1 MGYLAHIVL
10 ALAAQACAAGGY
22 ALGGKQPVLVL
33 ALALVPY
40 ALGWVARTLFVRGRF
55 RAGEGVYRVLHW
67 SPPLLYFAAACACGW
82 LDSVQSWTG
91 RASSFLAWPDW
102 TMVVVI
108 LPFILYEL
116 VAIDARART
125 TIAHT
130 DRARWR
136 TFQTRLFFSGLA
148 PLCVYVVIASLVG
161 LSDGLRIRIEEVRL
175 WNALFAVVMLC
186 VLGMMLPFLLKNT
199 WEMVPVPEG
208 PEKDLLLSVAQMARF
223 EHPRLYVWKTGNTMA
238 NAAIV
243 GVTPKSRVVLFSDS
257 LLAQMNPSELA
268 AVFAHEMGHAFRRH
282 VPIFVVFVLGFVML
296 GDLVAEHVFHD
307 QPFWAFMTLIGVMGV
322 WFLTFGWLSR
332 RFELEADLFSLDL
345 LGEVR
350 SLISAL
356 EKVGGRLR
364 DVASWRHFST
374 AERVEFLSRAEADPN
389 VGRRLR
395 RDLRRFTWLG
405 IALFVVTAA
414 LQAVRLVHAF
424 PEDRVR
430 AELCLGHYE
439 RAHDVAPATGLD
451 PHLATLVDRAW
462 EARNDPTLE
471 NVAARALQS
480 ARSGDLDSMSQWI
493 ELGRLRND
501 EVMIDVSDMLEGRM
515 DPQKLATIL
524 HRLELRA
531 GTADPDAR

>member
-1 MGYLAHIVL
+1 
-10 ALAAQACAAGGY
+10 
-22 ALGGKQPVLVL
+22 
-33 ALALVPY
+33 
-40 ALGWVARTLFVRGRF
+40 
-55 RAGEGVYRVLHW
+55 
-67 SPPLLYFAAACACGW
+67 
-82 LDSVQSWTG
+82 
-91 RASSFLAWPDW
+91 
-102 TMVVVI
+102 MVIVI
-108 LPFILYEL
+108 LPFVLFE
-116 VAIDARART
+116 VAAIDARART
-125 TIAHT
+125 TVPHPERAH
-130 DRARWR
+130 WR
-136 TFQTRLFFSGLA
+136 SFQTRLFFSGLA
-148 PLCVYVVIASLVG
+148 PLCVYVLIASLVG

-175 WNALFAVVMLC
+175 WNALFALVMLC

-199 WEMVPVPEG
+199 WEMVPVPDG
-208 PEKDLLLSVAQMARF
+208 PEKELLLSVAHMARF

-243 GVTPKSRVVLFSDS
+243 GVTRKSRVVLFSDS
-257 LLAQMNPSELA
+257 LLAQMGPSELA

-374 AERVEFLSRAEADPN
+374 AERVEFLARAEADPN

-405 IALFVVTAA
+405 VALFVVTAG
-414 LQAVRLVHAF
+414 LQMVRLVHAF

-439 RAHDVAPATGLD
+439 RAHDVAPETGLD
-451 PHLATLVDRAW
+451 PHLAALVERAW
-462 EARNDPTLE
+462 EARNDPSMA
-471 NVAARALQS
+471 NVAARALAS
-480 ARSGDLDSMSQWI
+480 ARGGDFEAMSQWI

-501 EVMIDVSDMLEGRM
+501 GMMVEISDAMEGRVDPMKLEG
-515 DPQKLATIL
+515 IL
-524 HRLELRA
+524 HRLEVRA
-531 GTADPDAR
+531 GDEDPDAK

>member
-10 ALAAQACAAGGY
+10 ALAAQALAAGGY
-22 ALGGKQPVLVL
+22 ARSGSQPLAVLG
-33 ALALVPY
+33 LALVPY
-40 ALGWVARTLFVRGRF
+40 GLSWIAGALLVRGRF
-55 RAGEGVYRVLHW
+55 RAGERVYRLLHW
-67 SPPLLYFAAACACGW
+67 SAPLLYLAATCAFGW
-82 LDSVQSWTG
+82 QESVQRWTG
-91 RASSFLAWPDW
+91 STTSFLAWPDW
-102 TMVVVI
+102 TVAIVM
-108 LPFILYEL
+108 LPFVLFEVI
-116 VAIDARART
+116 AIDARART
-125 TIAHT
+125 TVPLPE
-130 DRARWR
+130 RARWR
-136 TFQTRLFFSGLA
+136 SFQMRLFFSGLA
-148 PLCVYVVIASLVG
+148 PLCVYALVASLVG

-175 WNALFAVVMLC
+175 WNALFALAMLC
-186 VLGMMLPFLLKNT
+186 VLGLMLPLLLKNT

-223 EHPRLYVWKTGNTMA
+223 EHPRLYVWKTGHTMA

-257 LLAQMNPSELA
+257 LLAQMSPSELA

-296 GDLVAEHVFHD
+296 GDLVAEQVFHD
-307 QPFWAFMTLIGVMGV
+307 EPFLAGLTLVGVMGV

-356 EKVGGRLR
+356 EKVGGHFR

-374 AERVEFLSRAEADPN
+374 ADRVDFLARAEADPN

-395 RDLRRFTWLG
+395 RDLRRFTWAG
-405 IALFVVTAA
+405 VVLFVATAA
-414 LQAVRLVHAF
+414 LQTARLVKEF

-439 RAHDVAPATGLD
+439 RAHAVAPIAGLD
-451 PHLATLVDRAW
+451 PHLAELVDRAW
-462 EARNDPTLE
+462 QVRADASLE
-471 NVAARALQS
+471 HLAARALQA
-480 ARSGDLDSMSQWI
+480 ARSGDVDAMAQWV
-493 ELGRLRND
+493 ELGRLRGD
-501 EVMIDVSDMLEGRM
+501 ERLSAIFDELEGRVG
-515 DPQKLATIL
+515 PEKLAGIV
-524 HRLELRA
+524 RELELRA
-531 GTADPDAR
+531 GSADPESK